1 MIVSTGYSLVFAAF
15 WYLLLYIAMHHPD
28 IQGLHQKRLWIIT
41 KTTFWKG
48 LIIIVLFLNITV
60 FLFFGFQPFQPSFTL
75 YLVQVRTDWNVFL
88 ADIKVL
94 AIHKLTSWHA
104 GNQRQTKSVDHHRQ
118 HTFYINYSTFSN
130 IQGLFTHFLLIQFT
144 IFWWVVKYLWYGNL
158 RKSQLNKK
166 AQGGNLKLLS

>member
-1 MIVSTGYSLVFAAF
+1 MIVSTSYSLVFAAF

-41 KTTFWKG
+41 KTTIWKG
-48 LIIIVLFLNITV
+48 LIIIVLFLNTTI
-60 FLFFGFQPFQPSFTL
+60 FSMFGGFQPFQPSFTL

-104 GNQRQTKSVDHHRQ
+104 GNQRLTKSQDHRPTHILYQ
-118 HTFYINYSTFSN
+118 LFNIFKHSGFVYTFFADPIYYFLMSREISLVWQFKKIST
-130 IQGLFTHFLLIQFT
+130 QQEGPR
-144 IFWWVVKYLWYGNL
+144 W
-158 RKSQLNKK
+158 
-166 AQGGNLKLLS
+166 